1 MTLACF
7 ACNISNLHLFNFL
20 YVRIL
25 LVASVI
31 LMVNIEVY
39 YHIAAQPMN
48 VTQIQEAHVLVA
60 SSSRILILHIH
71 GPGGRWELLP
81 GVPWEKRTMLDVLMN
96 VLNTSQTFTLERW
109 W

>member
-1 MTLACF
+1 MDAIFALLAIYLTFTYSTFIMC
-7 ACNISNLHLFNFL
+7 
-20 YVRIL
+20 IL

-48 VTQIQEAHVLVA
+48 VTQIQEAHVLA
-60 SSSRILILHIH
+60 HSSSRILILHIH
-71 GPGGRWELLP
+71 GTGGQWELLP
-81 GVPWEKRTMLDVLMN
+81 GVPWAKRTMLDVLMN

>member
-1 MTLACF
+1 MC
-7 ACNISNLHLFNFL
+7 
-20 YVRIL
+20 IL

-39 YHIAAQPMN
+39 YHIAVQPMN
-48 VTQIQEAHVLVA
+48 VTQTLEAHVLA
-60 SSSRILILHIH
+60 HSSSRILILHIH
-71 GPGGRWELLP
+71 GLEDQWELLP
-81 GVPWEKRTMLDVLMN
+81 GVPWAKRTMLDVLMN